1 MTKRNDRLESL
12 NAESLYDENW
22 KVLREFHNRTE
33 AEMVL
38 DLLSQQGIP
47 AYILGG
53 DASAWWRGKG
63 ISRICVRAC
72 DQDTAGRLLR
82 ELEDSPRISEEELA
96 EEALGSGPPPE
107 EQ

>member
-72 DQDTAGRLLR
+72 DLDTAGKLLK
-82 ELEDSPRISEEELA
+82 ELEEAPLISEEELA
-96 EEALGSGPPPE
+96 EEALGCGPPPAE
-107 EQ
+107 